1 MTAQHHTSQIKL
13 LAVIAAICLLFAS
26 CGKSSGNNSS
36 YNDFNNQNN
45 SISDESNSKE
55 NNTLNNDNAND
66 SGKESTIP
74 LKITLDSEG
83 FVPLNSDGVVQL
95 TNYSDTANKLV
106 YACSRY
112 SENNKK
118 FFVFDKHADE
128 KVPKIKINA
137 DIGVYDNKEEINLYS
152 IKGVA
157 PKYTIPLNFHNLSGA
172 YVDDESVDVSP
183 NYFHL
188 DQYANFAYNLQTI
201 ELEECNEEDIKTF
214 VNSRSNIFHETHT
227 PFHEYKLIDAG
238 KNEEFTFGFYKG
250 TAWEEFTVKAIVE
263 YYEIDATKP
272 PISVP
277 IERTKNGYFKVDFSN
292 LEAGLYF
299 VSTYN
304 SFIELV

>member
-1 MTAQHHTSQIKL
+1 MSLQHRTSLIKL

-45 SISDESNSKE
+45 SISDESNSTE
-55 NNTLNNDNAND
+55 NTIKNNEADD

-74 LKITLDSEG
+74 LKITLDSDG

-95 TNYSDTANKLV
+95 SSYSETADNLV

-112 SENNKK
+112 GENDKT
-118 FFVFDKHADE
+118 FFVLYKHADE
-128 KVPKIKINA
+128 HIPKIKINA
-137 DIGVYDNKEEINLYS
+137 DIGIYENKEEINLYS

-157 PKYTIPLNFHNLSGA
+157 PKYTIPLNFHALSGA

-183 NYFHL
+183 EYFHL
-188 DQYANFAYNLQTI
+188 SKYVNFAYNLQATD
-201 ELEECNEEDIKTF
+201 LEECNGEDIKTY

-227 PFHEYKLIDAG
+227 PYHEYKLIDAE

-263 YYEIDATKP
+263 YYEVDAAKP

-292 LEAGLYF
+292 LKAGLYY
-299 VSTYN
+299 VPTYN